1 VLGPWFARASL
12 PLTTAFMKNVD
23 EDRREVTEVATKL
36 FARARPWVVDARV
49 QPGEGKP
56 GNDSSPCGH
65 TSSIFTRAGLLAES
79 FPEKRT
85 ELGEFAHRAVWEG
98 VYAGVHFPSDV
109 VGGWMLAEPI
119 VQELKTKTAFRAQV
133 EKGRAAM
140 KAFVAKPAP

>member
-1 VLGPWFARASL
+1 
-12 PLTTAFMKNVD
+12 
-23 EDRREVTEVATKL
+23 
-36 FARARPWVVDARV
+36 
-49 QPGEGKP
+49 
-56 GNDSSPCGH
+56 
-65 TSSIFTRAGLLAES
+65 
-79 FPEKRT
+79 
-85 ELGEFAHRAVWEG
+85 

>member
-1 VLGPWFARASL
+1 MRSHLA
-12 PLTTAFMKNVD
+12 
-23 EDRREVTEVATKL
+23 
-36 FARARPWVVDARV
+36 
-49 QPGEGKP
+49 
-56 GNDSSPCGH
+56 
-65 TSSIFTRAGLLAES
+65 IFTRAGLLAES

-85 ELGEFAHRAVWEG
+85 ELGEFAHCAVRAGG